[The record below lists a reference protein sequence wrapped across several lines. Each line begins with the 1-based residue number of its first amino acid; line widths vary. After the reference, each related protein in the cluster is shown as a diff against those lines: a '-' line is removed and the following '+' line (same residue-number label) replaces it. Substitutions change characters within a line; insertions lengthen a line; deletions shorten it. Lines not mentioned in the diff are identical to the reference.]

1 MYFHWLY
8 GNPGH
13 RPCGTQFVTLGS
25 ALQNPNFVQALSFG
39 KKLLEGKDLSDL
51 LIESKEM
58 RREIRSLLQQKRHEI
73 GHSEFLSTGDTIF
86 FPDERMLHG
95 GLSHESTKKQLP
107 NVEGTP
113 GTRKLLLSYAAC
125 NDSSAL
131 DTLSYI
137 HRQAK
142 GQIALS

>member
-58 RREIRSLLQQKRHEI
+58 RREI